1 MKYSA
6 LTPYFNF
13 SAERFCKDY
22 NFKMALLKSFRE
34 QLEDLTGE
42 KGVEIKTDRVQ
53 SSPESDQIEKLVIM
67 RINLEEKI
75 QDIENYFEIY
85 NSVMAVLDPDE
96 KMAIDFFFNMSWDSE
111 RAVAEM
117 AEFGISRSAA
127 YRLRESALNKIK
139 SFLAG

>member
-1 MKYSA
+1 
-6 LTPYFNF
+6 
-13 SAERFCKDY
+13 
-22 NFKMALLKSFRE
+22 MALLKSFRE

-75 QDIENYFEIY
+75 KDIENYFEIY
-85 NSVMAVLDPDE
+85 NSVIAVLDPDE
-96 KMAIDFFFNMSWDSE
+96 KMAIDFFFNMSRDSE

-117 AEFGISRSAA
+117 ADFCRGCLVAQNTRKASRC
-127 YRLRESALNKIK
+127 
-139 SFLAG
+139 FC